1 MDETTEPQAPVGIP
15 TAEDIGSAPK
25 PKPLKVCK
33 RCGGLFPLLG
43 EHHKATGKFACIPVP
58 EGDALALA
66 ARLHGEEVI
75 AAVHAEAQDP
85 ETDDQ

>member
-15 TAEDIGSAPK
+15 TAEDIGGAPK

-43 EHHKATGKFACIPVP
+43 EHHKATGKFACIPAVPP
-58 EGDALALA
+58 EGMALAVA
-66 ARLHGEEVI
+66 THGEDAIV
-75 AAVHAEAQDP
+75 AVHEQAQDP